1 MLVLSRKKGESIM
14 IGEDIEIT
22 ILGVD
27 SETVRI
33 GVKAPRYIDIYRKE
47 IYEEIERTNQEA
59 VLDIDQL
66 QNLLISLSE
75 KE

>member
-33 GVKAPRYIDIYRKE
+33 GVKAPRHVDIYRKE

-59 VLDIDQL
+59 VIDIHQL
-66 QNLLISLSE
+66 QNLLTSLSK